1 MYQGKIL
8 NRKFFQYLLPTVLCT
23 MAISLNEFVDSI
35 IVSQMLGSEIMS
47 LVNIGMPV
55 MIAFAVLFVL
65 LGVGGSAV
73 YAVKEGQMESGK
85 ASGIFTLTMVI
96 TAFFSAII
104 LLVAIIFA
112 EPLARMLCKSEAML
126 PSFIPYL
133 RILLFSGILILPL
146 QVIIS
151 FMPAFGHPAIG
162 TTINI
167 IANVVNLILD
177 YVFIRIL
184 GDVKGAALATL
195 TGYVVGGLVV
205 LVLWLMKKIRLPFS
219 RITFRIGAEIKDI
232 VKHGISPSANQVGYC
247 IKIAFSNWLAFTL
260 AGMAGVTLFAVCMQ
274 VVSII
279 SIFLGGIISAMV
291 PIVASLYGQRDF
303 HGMRILMKT
312 CLKLQFIVNLVLLL
326 ILELWP
332 GLILHIYDVGQAD
345 ADAAST
351 AIRIFSIM
359 FVFRGFTILFM
370 YYLPIIKRS
379 GYALTISIIDGFAGV
394 IPLEYLLSRA
404 FGINGIWLGFT
415 ATSVLLL
422 FGVIVVN
429 YMISRRSK
437 GMFSGFLLLENES
450 RTIPT
455 FATTVRMNSDDIS
468 ALTSAIQAF
477 CDKAQIEE
485 KTALFAAVSLE
496 EMCMY
501 TIKNSETT
509 DYIDILFKIYP
520 DHILMDFRS
529 IGKPFDPTLA
539 DPEEFSNLATLRKL
553 VSSLDFNYVLGMNQT
568 RLTINSR

>member
-55 MIAFAVLFVL
+55 MIAFAVLYVL

-73 YAVKEGQMESGK
+73 YAVKEGQMESEK

-104 LLVAIIFA
+104 LFVAIIFA

-146 QVIIS
+146 QVIII

-195 TGYVVGGLVV
+195 TGYIVGGLLV

-219 RITFRIGAEIKDI
+219 RISFRIGAEIKDI
-232 VKHGISPSANQVGYC
+232 VKHGISPSANQVGFC

-455 FATTVRMNSDDIS
+455 FATTVQMNSDDIS
-468 ALTSAIQAF
+468 ALTSAIQEF

-485 KTALFAAVSLE
+485 KTALLAAVSLE

>member
-55 MIAFAVLFVL
+55 MIAFAVLYVL

-73 YAVKEGQMESGK
+73 YAVKEGQMESEK

-104 LLVAIIFA
+104 LFVAIIFA

-146 QVIIS
+146 QVIII

-195 TGYVVGGLVV
+195 TGYIVGGLVV

-219 RITFRIGAEIKDI
+219 RISFRIGAEIKDI
-232 VKHGISPSANQVGYC
+232 VKHGISPSANQVGFC

-429 YMISRRSK
+429 NMISRRSK

-455 FATTVRMNSDDIS
+455 FATTVQMNSDDIS
-468 ALTSAIQAF
+468 ALTSAIQEF

-485 KTALFAAVSLE
+485 KTALLAAVSLE

>member
-23 MAISLNEFVDSI
+23 MAVSLNEFVDSI
-35 IVSQMLGSEIMS
+35 IVSQMLGSDIMS

-55 MIAFAVLFVL
+55 MVAFAVLYVL

-73 YAVKEGQMESGK
+73 YAVKEGQMESKK
-85 ASGIFTLTMVI
+85 ASGIFTLTMII

-104 LLVAIIFA
+104 LLTAIFFT
-112 EPLARMLCKSEAML
+112 EPLAHMLCKSEAL
-126 PSFIPYL
+126 IPSFIPYL

-195 TGYVVGGLVV
+195 TGYIVGGLVV

-219 RITFRIGAEIKDI
+219 RITFRVGAEIKDI
-232 VKHGISPSANQVGYC
+232 AKHGISPSANQVGYC

-260 AGMAGVTLFAVCMQ
+260 AGMTGVTIFAVCMQ
-274 VVSII
+274 VVSIL

-303 HGMRILMKT
+303 HGIHILMKT

-326 ILELWP
+326 ILELFP
-332 GLILHIYDVGQAD
+332 RLILRIYHVGQAD

-359 FVFRGFTILFM
+359 FVFRGFTLLFM
-370 YYLPIIKRS
+370 YYFPIIKRS

-422 FGVIVVN
+422 LGIIAVN
-429 YMISRRSK
+429 YVISRRSK
-437 GMFSGFLLLENES
+437 GLFSGFLLLENES

-468 ALTSAIQAF
+468 ALTPAIQEF
-477 CDKAQIEE
+477 CNKAQIEE
-485 KTALFAAVSLE
+485 KTALLAAVSLE

-520 DHILMDFRS
+520 DHLLMDFRS
-529 IGKPFDPTLA
+529 IGKPFDPMHA
-539 DPEEFSNLATLRKL
+539 DPEEFSNLATLKKL
-553 VSSLDFNYVLGMNQT
+553 VTSLDFNYVLGMNQT
-568 RLTINSR
+568 RLIINSR